1 MTRAPA
7 ERTVTRVAALALAAI
22 AVAAL
27 ALMPAPAAAQSG
39 EELLQTAME
48 RYESRAEGIDS
59 YTVVQETMGSTSTL
73 RFVKQ
78 TVDGHPVFLPEGS
91 VGAAEMNPWA
101 RFPELAQRAE
111 VEGSETVN
119 GVETTVLGISDLEGL
134 GFGEAMAESEAV
146 SGFTPKEMTLY
157 IDTDD
162 YLLRRMKL
170 TGTGQTGSGTS
181 DMTLVADLLDYRE
194 VEGFS
199 HPFRMEMSITGLSTG
214 MSQEEMEE
222 ARQQMEEYQ
231 ARLEAMPEQQRAMM
245 EKMVGPQMEKLRK
258 MLQSGSMDF
267 AVTVKSLE
275 VNTPPSEEAGS

>member
-1 MTRAPA
+1 MTRASA
-7 ERTVTRVAALALAAI
+7 EHALARVAVVAVTALAL
-22 AVAAL
+22 V
-27 ALMPAPAAAQSG
+27 PASAAAQSG

-59 YTVVQETMGSTSTL
+59 YTVVQETMGSTHTL

-91 VGAAEMNPWA
+91 EGAAAEMNPWA

-111 VEGSETVN
+111 VEGGETVN
-119 GVETTVLGISDLEGL
+119 GVETTVLGISDLKGL
-134 GFGEAMAESEAV
+134 GFGEAMEESEAV

-157 IDTDD
+157 LDTDD

-170 TGTGQTGSGTS
+170 TGTGQTGGGTS
-181 DMTLVADLLDYRE
+181 DVTFVADLLDYRQ

-199 HPFRMEMSITGLSTG
+199 HPFRMEVSITGLSTG
-214 MSQEEMEE
+214 MSPEEMEK

-245 EKMVGPQMEKLRK
+245 EKMVGPQMEKLRE

-267 AVTVKSLE
+267 TVSVKSLE